1 MPSHTDLAL
10 DIQNLCNVQNTR
22 FMAVPITGMD
32 GVILEFG
39 MSGKIPAVQFD
50 AMYNKTSWDCYY
62 IHGIAID
69 YRCNKLCVRF
79 VRDSDTASFK
89 PIVDAK
95 TLDIKMDDVNAND
108 EKAIIDT
115 VRQGM
120 QASADGLIP
129 EVDIEER
136 TADYQVYLSGLKRI
150 SHYALANSGMAW
162 VYDFDKRELT
172 CTVPKRNGRKRART
186 Q

>member
-1 MPSHTDLAL
+1 MPSHTELAV
-10 DIQNLCNVQNTR
+10 DVQQLCSMNNTR
-22 FMAVPITGMD
+22 FTAVPITGMD

-39 MSGKIPAVQFD
+39 MSGTVPAVQFD
-50 AMYNKTSWDCYY
+50 SLYNKTSWDCYY

-69 YRCNKLCVRF
+69 FRCSKLCVRF
-79 VRDSDTASFK
+79 VRDSDKPSFV
-89 PIVDAK
+89 PILDAT

-108 EKAIIDT
+108 EKAIVDT

-120 QASADGLIP
+120 QASADGIIP

-136 TADYQVYLSGLKRI
+136 TAEYTVYLSGLKRI
-150 SHYALANSGMAW
+150 SHYALANSGMTW
-162 VYDFDKRELT
+162 MYNFTNRELT
-172 CTVPKRNGRKRART
+172 CTVPKRNGRKRARA